1 MKTTRALALL
11 ATTLLTTGLAS
22 ATAPIGNAAT
32 PPATVRAPGTSAPG
46 TSAPGT
52 SALGTSLR
60 LTVAHGETPS
70 SGTPRTVTL
79 ECPPYGGTATTH
91 PDPATACRL
100 VDSVNGDL
108 DRLDV
113 DPGVCT
119 DQYDPY
125 TATAS
130 GTYRGHPL
138 SFRHTYGNHCVLLR
152 TAGAVFDF

>member
-11 ATTLLTTGLAS
+11 ATTLLTTALAS
-22 ATAPIGNAAT
+22 IAGPISTASPT
-32 PPATVRAPGTSAPG
+32 TVLAP
-46 TSAPGT
+46 
-52 SALGTSLR
+52 GTSLR
-60 LTVAHGETPS
+60 LTVAHGDTPS

-79 ECPPYGGTATTH
+79 ECPPFGGTATTH
-91 PDPATACRL
+91 PDPVTACRL

-108 DRLDV
+108 ARLDV

-152 TAGAVFDF
+152 TTGAVFDF

>member
-22 ATAPIGNAAT
+22 ATGPLGSAAT
-32 PPATVRAPGTSAPG
+32 PSPTTVLAPG

-91 PDPATACRL
+91 PDPVTACRL

-108 DRLDV
+108 NRLDV
-113 DPGVCT
+113 DPGGVCT

-130 GTYRGHPL
+130 GTYRGHPV

-152 TAGAVFDF
+152 TTGAVFDF

>member
-11 ATTLLTTGLAS
+11 ATTLLTTALAS
-22 ATAPIGNAAT
+22 AHGPLGSAAT
-32 PPATVRAPGTSAPG
+32 TSPTTVLAP
-46 TSAPGT
+46 
-52 SALGTSLR
+52 GTSLR

-108 DRLDV
+108 GRLDV

-130 GTYRGHPL
+130 GTYRGHPV

-152 TAGAVFDF
+152 TTGAVFDF

>member
-22 ATAPIGNAAT
+22 ATGPTSTASPT
-32 PPATVRAPGTSAPG
+32 TVLAQA
-46 TSAPGT
+46 
-52 SALGTSLR
+52 TSLR

-91 PDPATACRL
+91 PDPVTACRL

-108 DRLDV
+108 NRLDV
-113 DPGVCT
+113 DPGACI
-119 DQYDPY
+119 DLYDPY
-125 TATAS
+125 TVTAS
-130 GTYRGHPL
+130 GTYRGHPV

-152 TAGAVFDF
+152 TTGAVFDF

>member
-11 ATTLLTTGLAS
+11 ATTLLTTGLAT
-22 ATAPIGNAAT
+22 ATGPLGSAAT
-32 PPATVRAPGTSAPG
+32 PSPTVSPSTVLAP
-46 TSAPGT
+46 
-52 SALGTSLR
+52 GTSLR

-91 PDPATACRL
+91 PDPVTACRL

-108 DRLDV
+108 NRLDV

-119 DQYDPY
+119 DLYDPY
-125 TATAS
+125 TVTAS
-130 GTYRGHPL
+130 GTYRSHPL

-152 TAGAVFDF
+152 TTGAVFDF

>member
-1 MKTTRALALL
+1 MKTTRAIALL

-22 ATAPIGNAAT
+22 ATGPLGSAAT
-32 PPATVRAPGTSAPG
+32 TSPTTALAPGTR
-46 TSAPGT
+46 
-52 SALGTSLR
+52 ALGTSLR

-108 DRLDV
+108 NRLDV
-113 DPGVCT
+113 DPGACI
-119 DQYDPY
+119 DLYDPY
-125 TATAS
+125 TVTAS

>member
-32 PPATVRAPGTSAPG
+32 TPPATVRAPGAST
-46 TSAPGT
+46 PGT

-108 DRLDV
+108 NRLDV

-119 DQYDPY
+119 DLYDPF
-125 TATAS
+125 TVTAS

>member
-1 MKTTRALALL
+1 MNPTRALALL

-32 PPATVRAPGTSAPG
+32 APHATVR
-46 TSAPGT
+46 APGT

-91 PDPATACRL
+91 PDPVTACRL

-125 TATAS
+125 TVTAS

>member
-11 ATTLLTTGLAS
+11 ATTLLTTALAS
-22 ATAPIGNAAT
+22 ATGPIGTAAT
-32 PPATVRAPGTSAPG
+32 TSPSTVLAA
-46 TSAPGT
+46 
-52 SALGTSLR
+52 GTSLR

-91 PDPATACRL
+91 PDPVTACRL

-108 DRLDV
+108 NRLDV

-119 DQYDPY
+119 DLYDPY
-125 TATAS
+125 TVTAS

-152 TAGAVFDF
+152 TTGAVFDF

>member
-32 PPATVRAPGTSAPG
+32 TPPVTALASG

-108 DRLDV
+108 NRLDV
-113 DPGVCT
+113 DPGGVCT
-119 DQYDPY
+119 DLYDPF
-125 TATAS
+125 TVTAS

>member
-1 MKTTRALALL
+1 MKTTRTLALL
-11 ATTLLTTGLAS
+11 VTALLTTGPIGTAA
-22 ATAPIGNAAT
+22 ATAAPAA
-32 PPATVRAPGTSAPG
+32 TSAP
-46 TSAPGT
+46 
-52 SALGTSLR
+52 ALGTSLR
-60 LTVAHGETPS
+60 LTVAHGDTPS
-70 SGTPRTVTL
+70 GGTPRTVTL

-91 PDPATACRL
+91 PDPVTACRL
-100 VDSVNGDL
+100 VDSVNGEL

-125 TATAS
+125 TVTAS

-152 TAGAVFDF
+152 TTGAVFDF